1 MTQNAPEQ
9 PAPATTG
16 NPQVTTTGTP
26 GAVTF
31 TNTANP
37 VKQPEKPQATADKQ
51 PPWGDKPEDFSPEK
65 AWELIQKLRDQKG
78 GDADELKAQVAAI
91 QTAQESQKKALA
103 EALGL
108 TEPPKSEDALA
119 ETVKNLQA
127 QFQAS
132 QREATIL
139 RLAAEKNIPAE
150 YHDLL
155 TETDPEK
162 LAAQAEKV
170 GALVVAKSAAE
181 GTPAFQANP
190 GQGKGTGAPV
200 QDDSYPAHWL
210 PQRQQ

>member
-1 MTQNAPEQ
+1 MSEQQIAPPATPEPPKAPTAVPAVVPTPPASQ
-9 PAPATTG
+9 PAATG
-16 NPQVTTTGTP
+16 S
-26 GAVTF
+26 
-31 TNTANP
+31 
-37 VKQPEKPQATADKQ
+37 PEKQ
-51 PPWGDKPEDFSPEK
+51 PPWGKPENF
-65 AWELIQKLRDQKG
+65 
-78 GDADELKAQVAAI
+78 DADEAWKTIQNLRKEKGGANTDALEAQVKAL
-91 QTAQESQKKALA
+91 TDAQESQKKALA

-119 ETVKNLQA
+119 ETVKSLQA
-127 QFQAS
+127 QFLAS

-170 GALVVAKSAAE
+170 SALVVAKAAAE

-190 GQGKGTGAPV
+190 GQGQGASQPA
-200 QDDSYPAHWL
+200 QDNSYPAHWL
-210 PQRQQ
+210 PQKQQ